1 MQKKTDKILVPK
13 KLVTAWLVIFGV
25 LACLWASQYWL
36 NPIWRANLAPAE
48 FSKPQQSETITAQ
61 SIDCVYVDSVVSIY
75 DGDTF
80 KIDIHDWPAIVG
92 DDISIR
98 IKGID
103 TPEIRGTDGFEKE
116 MAIAAKEQLTKIIN
130 SGQVCLFDLERDK
143 YFRILAQV
151 KVNNE
156 DVAERLISLGLAKR
170 YIGGTK
176 PFWTESDYHEYKTK
190 IAD

>member
-1 MQKKTDKILVPK
+1 M
-13 KLVTAWLVIFGV
+13 FGV
-25 LACLWASQYWL
+25 LTCMWASQYWL
-36 NPIWRANLAPAE
+36 NPLD
-48 FSKPQQSETITAQ
+48 FSTLQQSETITAQ

-80 KIDIHDWPAIVG
+80 KIDIYDWPEIIG
-92 DDISIR
+92 EDISIR

-103 TPEIRGTDGFEKE
+103 TPEIRGTDGYEKE
-116 MAIAAKEQLTKIIN
+116 MAIAAKEHLAKMIS
-130 SGQVCLFDLERDK
+130 SGRVCLFDLERDK

-170 YIGGTK
+170 YMGGTK
-176 PFWTESDYHEYKTK
+176 PFWTESDYHEFKTK

>member
-1 MQKKTDKILVPK
+1 M
-13 KLVTAWLVIFGV
+13 FGV
-25 LACLWASQYWL
+25 LACAWASQYWL
-36 NPIWRANLAPAE
+36 YPI
-48 FSKPQQSETITAQ
+48 FSKPRPLNELAAQ
-61 SIDCVYVDSVVSIY
+61 SVSSVYVDQVVSIY

-130 SGQVCLFDLERDK
+130 SGRVSLFDLERDK

-151 KVNNE
+151 KVNDE